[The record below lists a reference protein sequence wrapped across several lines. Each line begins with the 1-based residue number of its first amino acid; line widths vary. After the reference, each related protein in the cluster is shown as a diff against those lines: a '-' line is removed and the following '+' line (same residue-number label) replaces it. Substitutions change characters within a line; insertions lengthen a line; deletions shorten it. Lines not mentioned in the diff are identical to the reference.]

1 MKATLQTY
9 RQSPRKV
16 RLLADLIRGKG
27 IVIAK
32 TNLQFADK
40 RAAPI
45 FLKLLNSAVANAVNN
60 DGLKM
65 EDLFVKEVS
74 VNQGVT
80 MKRMMPRARGS
91 GARINKRT
99 SHLAIVLAVK
109 DGVTPKLAKASSSED
124 APKTKAKSTKAAK
137 PKETKKVVKKATKT
151 KKA

>member
-16 RLLADLIRGKG
+16 RLLADLIRGKK
-27 IVIAK
+27 IEVAL

-45 FLKLLNSAVANAVNN
+45 FLKLLKSAVANAINN
-60 DGLKM
+60 DGMKA
-65 EDLFVKEVS
+65 EGLFVKEVS

-99 SHLAIVLAVK
+99 SHLNIVLGTKELVGEVKPKAKEEKVEKKAKAPKAVK
-109 DGVTPKLAKASSSED
+109 KT
-124 APKTKAKSTKAAK
+124 TKAKKA
-137 PKETKKVVKKATKT
+137 
-151 KKA
+151 

>member
-16 RLLADLIRGKG
+16 RLLADLIRGKK
-27 IVIAK
+27 IPEALN
-32 TNLQFADK
+32 NLAFADK
-40 RAAPI
+40 RAAPV
-45 FLKLLNSAVANAVNN
+45 FAKLLKSAVANATNN
-60 DGLKM
+60 DGLKI
-65 EDLFVKEVS
+65 EDLFVKEVA

-99 SHLAIVLAVK
+99 SHLSIVLGVK
-109 DGVTPKLAKASSSED
+109 EIGAA
-124 APKTKAKSTKAAK
+124 KTKKTEVKAEKVSK
-137 PKETKKVVKKATKT
+137 PKVVKKTAKT

>member
-16 RLLADLIRGKG
+16 RLLADLIRGKK
-27 IVIAK
+27 IVEALN
-32 TNLQFADK
+32 NLQFADK
-40 RAAPI
+40 RAGPI
-45 FLKLLNSAVANAVNN
+45 FAKLLKSAVANAVNN
-60 DGLKM
+60 DSLKA

-99 SHLAIVLAVK
+99 SHLAIVLGVK
-109 DGVTPKLAKASSSED
+109 EIKSESKKAKKAEVKTEEPKIIKK
-124 APKTKAKSTKAAK
+124 PKAKSKKLEAK
-137 PKETKKVVKKATKT
+137 S
-151 KKA
+151 

>member
-16 RLLADLIRGKG
+16 RLLADLIRGKK
-27 IVIAK
+27 IPEALN
-32 TNLQFADK
+32 NLAFADK
-40 RAAPI
+40 RAGPI
-45 FLKLLNSAVANAVNN
+45 FAKLLKSAVANATNN
-60 DGLKM
+60 DSAKA

-99 SHLAIVLAVK
+99 SHLSITLGVKELAS
-109 DGVTPKLAKASSSED
+109 PKGKKAEV
-124 APKTKAKSTKAAK
+124 A
-137 PKETKKVVKKATKT
+137 ETKESKPKVVKKTAKA

>member
-27 IVIAK
+27 VSVAK
-32 TNLQFADK
+32 VNLQFADK

-45 FLKLLNSAVANAVNN
+45 FLKLLNSAIANAVNN
-60 DGLKM
+60 DGLNT
-65 EDLFVKEVS
+65 ESLFVKEVS
-74 VNQGVT
+74 VNQGVI

-99 SHLAIVLAVK
+99 SHLAIVLGVK
-109 DGVTPKLAKASSSED
+109 GDNSKAQIESPKDEPKKERAS
-124 APKTKAKSTKAAK
+124 KVVK
-137 PKETKKVVKKATKT
+137 PKVVKKTVKA

>member
-16 RLLADLIRGKG
+16 RLLADLIRGKK
-27 IVIAK
+27 IVEALN
-32 TNLQFADK
+32 NLQFADK
-40 RAAPI
+40 RAGPI
-45 FLKLLNSAVANAVNN
+45 FAKLLKSAVANAVNN
-60 DGLKM
+60 DSLKA

-99 SHLAIVLAVK
+99 SHLAIVLGVKEIKSESKKTKRSAVK
-109 DGVTPKLAKASSSED
+109 TEETKIIKKP
-124 APKTKAKSTKAAK
+124 KAKS
-137 PKETKKVVKKATKT
+137 KKLEAQS
-151 KKA
+151 

>member
-16 RLLADLIRGKG
+16 RLLADLIRGKK
-27 IVIAK
+27 IVEALN
-32 TNLQFADK
+32 NLQFADK
-40 RAAPI
+40 RAGPI
-45 FLKLLNSAVANAVNN
+45 FAKLLKSAVANAVNN
-60 DGLKM
+60 DSLKA

-99 SHLAIVLAVK
+99 SHLAIVLGVK
-109 DGVTPKLAKASSSED
+109 ELKSESKKAK
-124 APKTKAKSTKAAK
+124 KTEVKTEESKIIKKPKAKSKKLEAK
-137 PKETKKVVKKATKT
+137 S
-151 KKA
+151 

>member
-109 DGVTPKLAKASSSED
+109 DGVTPKLAKTT
-124 APKTKAKSTKAAK
+124 APAKTTKAKVAKTPKA
-137 PKETKKVVKKATKT
+137 KETKVVKKTTKA

>member
-16 RLLADLIRGKG
+16 RLLADLIRGKK
-27 IVIAK
+27 IPEALN
-32 TNLQFADK
+32 NLAFADK
-40 RAAPI
+40 RAGPI
-45 FLKLLNSAVANAVNN
+45 FAKLLKSAVANATNN
-60 DGLKM
+60 DSAKAD
-65 EDLFVKEVS
+65 DLFVKEVS

-99 SHLAIVLAVK
+99 SHLSITLGVKELASPKSKKAEVK
-109 DGVTPKLAKASSSED
+109 EGKE
-124 APKTKAKSTKAAK
+124 AK
-137 PKETKKVVKKATKT
+137 PKVVKKVAKA

>member
-16 RLLADLIRGKG
+16 RLLADLIRGKK
-27 IVIAK
+27 IPDALN
-32 TNLQFADK
+32 NLAFADK
-40 RAAPI
+40 RAGPI
-45 FLKLLNSAVANAVNN
+45 FAKLLKSAVANATNN
-60 DGLKM
+60 DSVSAD
-65 EDLFVKEVS
+65 DLFVKEVS

-99 SHLAIVLAVK
+99 SHLSITLGVKELA
-109 DGVTPKLAKASSSED
+109 GS
-124 APKTKAKSTKAAK
+124 KAKKADAETEVKEVKTSK
-137 PKETKKVVKKATKT
+137 PKVVKKTTKA

>member
-16 RLLADLIRGKG
+16 RLLADLIRGKK
-27 IVIAK
+27 IPEALN
-32 TNLQFADK
+32 NLAFADK
-40 RAAPI
+40 RAGPI
-45 FLKLLNSAVANAVNN
+45 FAKLLKSAVANATNN
-60 DGLKM
+60 DSLSVD
-65 EDLFVKEVS
+65 DLFVKEVS

-99 SHLAIVLAVK
+99 SHLSITLGVK
-109 DGVTPKLAKASSSED
+109 EIS
-124 APKTKAKSTKAAK
+124 APKTA
-137 PKETKKVVKKATKT
+137 ETKEVKPKVVKKTTKA